1 MFEQISTTEQL
12 PEDDYLSS
20 DEVVELHN
28 RLVVQANQLLENAQ
42 NAMSEL
48 TQNQEMDPDE
58 LDVAIS
64 ATNRDLSLRFA
75 DRERKMLKK
84 INRIL
89 ARFQEGEYGSCE
101 ECGEAIGV
109 ARLRF
114 RPVASLCIDCKTEQ
128 EQLENHSWTM

>member
-1 MFEQISTTEQL
+1 MYTRLENTDSIPTDEYLTDEQL
-12 PEDDYLSS
+12 L
-20 DEVVELHN
+20 ELHN
-28 RLVVQANQLLENAQ
+28 RLIDQANELLTNAQ

-48 TQNQEMDPDE
+48 TENQEMDPDE

-84 INRIL
+84 ITKIL
-89 ARFQEGEYGSCE
+89 ERFQEGEYGSCD
-101 ECGEAIGV
+101 ECGDAIGYR
-109 ARLRF
+109 RLSH

-128 EQLENHSWTM
+128 EQLEHNSWNQ

>member
-1 MFEQISTTEQL
+1 MYKRLENTDNL
-12 PEDDYLSS
+12 PS
-20 DEVVELHN
+20 DEYLTDAELLELHN
-28 RLVVQANQLLENAQ
+28 NLIDQANQLLENAQ
-42 NAMSEL
+42 NAMAEL
-48 TQNQEMDPDE
+48 TENQEMDPDE

-84 INRIL
+84 ITKIL
-89 ARFQEGEYGSCE
+89 ERFQEGEYGACD

-128 EQLENHSWTM
+128 EQLEHNSWDR

>member
-1 MFEQISTTEQL
+1 MYERITTADHL
-12 PEDDYLSS
+12 PEDDYLSEE
-20 DEVVELHN
+20 EVVELHN
-28 RLVVQANQLLENAQ
+28 RLVDQANQLLENAKT
-42 NAMSEL
+42 AMSEL

-64 ATNRDLSLRFA
+64 ATNRGLSLRFA
-75 DRERKMLKK
+75 ARERKMLKK
-84 INRIL
+84 VNRIL
-89 ARFQEGEYGSCE
+89 SRFQEGEYGSCE

-128 EQLENHSWTM
+128 EQLENNSWKM

>member
-1 MFEQISTTEQL
+1 MYTRLENTDSLPNDEYLTNEQVL
-12 PEDDYLSS
+12 
-20 DEVVELHN
+20 ELHN
-28 RLVVQANQLLENAQ
+28 RLIDQANELLENAQ

-48 TQNQEMDPDE
+48 TENQEMDPDE

-84 INRIL
+84 ITKIL
-89 ARFQEGEYGSCE
+89 ERFQKGEYGSCD
-101 ECGEAIGV
+101 ECGEAIGYK
-109 ARLRF
+109 RLSF

-128 EQLENHSWTM
+128 EQLEHNSWDR

>member
-1 MFEQISTTEQL
+1 MFTQITL
-12 PEDDYLSS
+12 DNNFPEDEYLSNE
-20 DEVVELHN
+20 EVVELHN
-28 RLVVQANQLLENAQ
+28 RLIDQANELLANAQ

-48 TQNQEMDPDE
+48 TENQEMDPDE

-84 INRIL
+84 ITKIL
-89 ARFQEGEYGSCE
+89 SRFSEGEYGSCE
-101 ECGEAIGV
+101 ECGEPIGV
-109 ARLRF
+109 ERLRF

-128 EQLENHSWTM
+128 EQLENNSWNT

>member
-1 MFEQISTTEQL
+1 MYTRLENTDSLPNDEYLTNEQVI
-12 PEDDYLSS
+12 
-20 DEVVELHN
+20 ELHN
-28 RLVVQANQLLENAQ
+28 RLIDQANELLENAQ

-48 TQNQEMDPDE
+48 TENQEMDPDE

-84 INRIL
+84 ITKIL
-89 ARFQEGEYGSCE
+89 ERFQEGEYGSCD
-101 ECGEAIGV
+101 ECGEAIGYK
-109 ARLRF
+109 RLSF

-128 EQLENHSWTM
+128 EQLEHNSWDR